1 MSFGKRRATAGSGW
15 SCTEPGCTGGAYT
28 ASPDSGN
35 TSGRLRGPR
44 RDYAESNA
52 RHLKHRV
59 NGLGDGFR
67 LLLWTTSSSGFSPCH
82 TTRSVGRF
90 CSASRI
96 AACQFPG
103 RSSKLVGVEQRLVE
117 LPALKVA
124 HLHERRVADDLRDAA
139 AEVGESGLA
148 QSVDPGGILGGRC
161 HRRTC
166 AYPFASATT
175 SKRPSGSARTAQL
188 NDSEGRSSF
197 SRFALRRARAWSFVT
212 IATAIGVSLALGVN
226 VRRNRSRAS
235 RRQRHS
241 VGPRP

>member
-15 SCTEPGCTGGAYT
+15 SCTEPGCTGGAHT

-67 LLLWTTSSSGFSPCH
+67 LLLWTTSSSGFSPFIH
-82 TTRSVGRF
+82 PTFLSPLPY
-90 CSASRI
+90 RI
-96 AACQFPG
+96 AACHFPADPRSCRRRAAPRGTPDAEG
-103 RSSKLVGVEQRLVE
+103 RPTLRAAGSRRPSRRGGSARDSRL
-117 LPALKVA
+117 A
-124 HLHERRVADDLRDAA
+124 RR
-139 AEVGESGLA
+139 SP
-148 QSVDPGGILGGRC
+148 SGILGGRC

-175 SKRPSGSARTAQL
+175 SKRPSGSSRTAQL
-188 NDSEGRSSF
+188 NDSERRSSF

-226 VRRNRSRAS
+226 ARRNRSRAS